1 MRLGIVALVVLSS
14 CAPVL
19 AQSNFATL
27 SGAIQ
32 DPQGGPVTGAKLSL
46 KYTATGESRSVTVNT
61 TGIFEIAGLKPG
73 EYRLEVRASG
83 FANVERTVELEV
95 GQQMRLDLTL
105 SVGEKREAVDI
116 VGRAEILKT
125 ADASLGEVVETK
137 SVEELPLN
145 GRMLLDLALTVPG
158 AHMSHGAQAGDMNP
172 LYWRPGQPS
181 AISISGGRPNA
192 NYFLVDGVTNTDPT
206 FNTQNI
212 SLSPDMVQEFRVQT
226 GSYAAELGGAG
237 GGQINIVTRTGTTS
251 FTAPCMSFCG
261 ITPWTH

>member
-145 GRMLLDLALTVPG
+145 GRMLIGVPSRCP
-158 AHMSHGAQAGDMNP
+158 A
-172 LYWRPGQPS
+172 
-181 AISISGGRPNA
+181 
-192 NYFLVDGVTNTDPT
+192 
-206 FNTQNI
+206 
-212 SLSPDMVQEFRVQT
+212 
-226 GSYAAELGGAG
+226 
-237 GGQINIVTRTGTTS
+237 RT
-251 FTAPCMSFCG
+251 
-261 ITPWTH
+261 